1 MRLKLYRAPTVAEA
15 MARVR
20 AELGPEALIL
30 GSRPLG
36 EGIELTAALETAD
49 PVPLRVSEPPSFLDY
64 HSVPGRLRGA
74 LSHADLGSALA
85 KALRFGVLPVTGRPL
100 LMVGPPGGGK
110 TLTVV
115 RLATRLVMAGV
126 TPAVIAADGNKPGA
140 TEQLSAFTRLL
151 DLRLTEASD
160 PLVLAKTR
168 AQQRGGAPVLI
179 DGPGTDP
186 FQSDQADRLCVLIA
200 ASGARAVLVLPAG
213 LDPAEAADLAQ
224 AYAAIGAEYLIAT
237 RLDTTRRLGGILAAA
252 DAGRLT
258 LTEAGIGSGAADGLV
273 PMTPAFFAARLQQT
287 GTPRHVP

>member
-1 MRLKLYRAPTVAEA
+1 MRLKLYRAATVPEA

-30 GSRPLG
+30 GSRKVADG
-36 EGIELTAALETAD
+36 VELTAALEPAVATPLPRM
-49 PVPLRVSEPPSFLDY
+49 PVFLDF
-64 HSVPGRLRGA
+64 HAVPALLRGA
-74 LSHADLGSALA
+74 LASADLAPALSRTLLFG
-85 KALRFGVLPVTGRPL
+85 ALPLTGRPL

-115 RLATRLVMAGV
+115 RLLTRLVMAGV
-126 TPAVIAADGNKPGA
+126 TPIVVAADGQKPGA
-140 TEQLSAFTRLL
+140 TEQLRAFTRLL
-151 DLRLTEASD
+151 DLRPTEASD
-160 PLVLAKTR
+160 PLTLANMRKQHRDGT
-168 AQQRGGAPVLI
+168 PVLI

-186 FQSDQADRLCVLIA
+186 FQPEQADKLCALLT

-213 LDPAEAADLAQ
+213 LDPAEAADLAH

-258 LTEAGIGSGAADGLV
+258 LTEAGIGPGAADGLV
-273 PMTPAFFAARLQQT
+273 PLTPAFLAARLQQT
-287 GTPRHVP
+287 GKPRHAP